1 LEAIPRTPLQIA
13 AVAAVVGAIA
23 LVFAAITGP
32 PYLGSG
38 GVNGWLIGF
47 AMALFAFLLA
57 IPFAVER
64 LLAATHP
71 DAEAR
76 WDRAVPAWGGIAL
89 LMTVLGVAV
98 GIAGDFSGDSL
109 AGSVGLVMTG
119 AGGLVL
125 VAVLFMLLAG

>member
-1 LEAIPRTPLQIA
+1 LQAIPRTPLQIA

-23 LVFAAITGP
+23 LVLAAITGP

-47 AMALFAFLLA
+47 AVALFAFLLA

-64 LLAATHP
+64 LLRDTHP
-71 DAEAR
+71 NAEAR

-89 LMTVLGVAV
+89 LVTVLGVAV
-98 GIAGDFSGDSL
+98 GIAGDFAGDSL
-109 AGSVGLVMTG
+109 AGSAGLMLIG